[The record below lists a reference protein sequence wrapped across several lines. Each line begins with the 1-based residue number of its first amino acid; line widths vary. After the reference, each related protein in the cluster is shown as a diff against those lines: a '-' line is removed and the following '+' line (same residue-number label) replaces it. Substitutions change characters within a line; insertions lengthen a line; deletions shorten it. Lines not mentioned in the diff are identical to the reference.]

1 MTRLV
6 DSHCH
11 LDRLNLIP
19 YHGDL
24 SLALQAAV
32 ARGVEQFLCIGIGHN
47 NFPQVIDIARKY
59 NNVYAT
65 AGLHPL
71 EFNEPGYL
79 PSTDIADWLKQS
91 ASDPR
96 VVGIGETGLDY
107 HYSKASIEAQ
117 QESFA
122 IHLEVAKTLSK
133 PVVVHTR
140 EAREDTLSLIK
151 AHGCQRSRG
160 VLHCFTESL
169 EMAKAA
175 LELNYYISFS
185 GIITFKNA
193 SDLREVVKWVPLD
206 RLLVET
212 DSPYLAP
219 IPYRGR
225 PNEPKNVL
233 EVARC
238 VAELKGVSLESVCE
252 QTGANFSSLFG
263 L

>member
-1 MTRLV
+1 MAGLV

-11 LDRLNLIP
+11 LDRLDLTP

-24 SLALQAAV
+24 SRALQAAMN
-32 ARGVEQFLCIGIGHN
+32 RGVEQFLCIGIGHR
-47 NFPQVIDIARKY
+47 NFQQVIDIARKY
-59 NNVYAT
+59 SNVYAT

-71 EFNEPGYL
+71 EFNESGSL
-79 PSTDIADWLKQS
+79 PSSDIESWLRQAATD
-91 ASDPR
+91 PE

-107 HYSKASIEAQ
+107 HYSRVSAAAQ
-117 QESFA
+117 RESFA
-122 IHLEVAKTLSK
+122 IHLEVARNLGK

-140 EAREDTLSLIK
+140 EAQEDTLSLIK
-151 AHGCQRSRG
+151 NHKSQKG
-160 VLHCFTESL
+160 VLHCFTESM
-169 EMAKAA
+169 EMARAA
-175 LELNYYISFS
+175 LNLGYYISFS

-193 SDLREVVKWVPLD
+193 ANLREVASWVPLD

-219 IPYRGR
+219 IPYRGK

-238 VAELKGVSLESVCE
+238 VAELKGLSLEAICE

-263 L
+263 I